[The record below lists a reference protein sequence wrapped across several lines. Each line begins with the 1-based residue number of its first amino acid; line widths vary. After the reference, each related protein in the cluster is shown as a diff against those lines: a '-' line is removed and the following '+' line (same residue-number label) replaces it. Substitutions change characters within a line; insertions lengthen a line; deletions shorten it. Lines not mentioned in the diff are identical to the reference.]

1 MQIQIKKRFR
11 LIFRLMQFANSVC
24 LLRLYLKPV
33 ESLEQLETKLPDDM
47 KKTFIQSI

>member
-24 LLRLYLKPV
+24 LLRLSLKQV
-33 ESLEQLETKLPDDM
+33 ESLEQLETKLPD
-47 KKTFIQSI
+47 